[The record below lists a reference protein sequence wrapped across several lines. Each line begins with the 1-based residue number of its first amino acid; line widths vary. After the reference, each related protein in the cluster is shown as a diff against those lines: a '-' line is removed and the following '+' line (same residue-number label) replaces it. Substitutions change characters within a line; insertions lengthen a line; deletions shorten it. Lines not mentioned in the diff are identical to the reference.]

1 MYEQYTPLDRRFRDL
16 TKDEE
21 AEPSLLSHIS
31 GWEHAEGTSWGEIL
45 KSERIVILAE
55 AGSGKTKEMLAQ
67 AENLVSQGHTAFFI
81 PIEELDKQGVRE
93 YLISEPGHAERF
105 DSWLANT
112 EDKPAWFFLD
122 SVDELKLV
130 QGKLERA
137 LGKITSAL
145 GTHANQARIIVS
157 CRPTDWQPIQD
168 MAMFRRK
175 LPESTEPPPSE
186 KTEEEMFLAPI
197 RHEKEER
204 KEEESKPSK
213 SRCVILLP
221 LDEKRIEIYA
231 NAKGVKNSKAFLEE
245 IERKEAWSFARRPL
259 DLQSLVD
266 MWNSSG
272 KIGTLLEQHENSIK
286 NSLKDN
292 PERPDNGVLSAEKA
306 RDGIERLALAMTL
319 TKKRTIRSPEQSTET
334 PNPASLNASEILTGW
349 TEAEIKALLRR
360 PIFDPATY
368 GRVRFHHRSIQEYL
382 TAGRLSRLK
391 EQNLT
396 KRQLNNLLF
405 ADTYGEKVV
414 IPTMQ
419 AIAAWLSIW
428 NPDVCREVLNREP
441 EVLVLHGDP
450 ESLSFDVRSELIKN
464 YVTAYSQGGWRGLE
478 MPVGEVQRLAHAD
491 LAPDINA
498 YLQQSHE
505 NEEVI
510 EFLLKLI
517 WLGGI
522 QDCVDAAF
530 RAAMEEGLG
539 VYSRILAIKALDA
552 CDRNDLL
559 RTVADDILAREE
571 RWQDR
576 VIYSVVENL
585 YPGIISTQELEQ
597 LIRRTPEP
605 KNTTGG
611 FSWALYN
618 KLDIPLSDETLEIEI
633 ANMLTDLIWEG
644 REESRWHDPSSSF
657 GYLSASLAKL
667 CKKQIEKAKS
677 ISPAL
682 IRPCVIANRFH
693 GDHYSGRDELKQIRE
708 EFLKNTSIREATF
721 WTELETIDAISEA
734 ERSSHRIYHAL
745 HDGLIPNLQDED
757 WDWLLIALKNRN
769 HPEKREVALHGLIS
783 LWCARGRSD
792 FDIQTLKRA
801 VENER
806 ELKEILAKRSQPI
819 PADPEEEQWKREH
832 QERIERQEERQRKIE
847 KSWLDWK
854 AEAENDPSKIFK
866 GENGDQSMWTLI
878 TWLRHA
884 VEGTGN
890 LTLKEWPLIRK
901 IMGDNIGE
909 LFEEKLK
916 AYWREEEP
924 PIWSRLEAEKR
935 NSIFYSQYAGL
946 TGLHIEASNS
956 EWIDK
961 LCNEEVKKAAEWA
974 LAELNGFPEWFSDL
988 AEKHPNIVTQVL
1000 NTELESEL
1008 SESATIQH
1016 PHTLSAINYG
1026 SELFKSLVTPHL
1038 KGAIQQ
1044 WPQVETPEEEQSVR
1058 NRNLLSVLSIILSV
1072 DSDDEDIATLCENR
1086 FANAPNDVA
1095 AATWLNGLCASNLNR
1110 GLEAFKEGLEAIPE
1124 AARQS
1129 KAVEWFGRTFND
1141 KSHDTIFVNTD
1152 TDTDTLVN
1160 LTELAYEQIRRDDD
1174 IRHEGAY
1181 SPGDRDNAQDARN
1194 KILNSL
1200 IDKPGGEAHDALIQL
1215 ADKPL
1220 FAYMPDRI
1228 RILARQRAAKDSDV
1242 KSFSV
1247 TEYRE
1252 WEEKHEISP
1261 QNRDDLF
1268 EIMMGRLDDIE
1279 HDILH
1284 HDFTDREILFKIEAE
1299 TEMQPLLA
1307 RKMLD
1312 SARGHYQV
1320 VREDELADKK
1330 ETDIRLLAGSAGRSV
1345 IEVKIGDNWSIKE
1358 FEDAIETQLVRQY
1371 LRHNDCTAGVLLVT
1385 YAGRKGFQNTET
1397 NQPMTFDEVIQH
1409 LQSFANDIEANERGR
1424 VRLGVKGLDLRSPL
1438 TDNRK
1443 SQRQA

>member
-1 MYEQYTPLDRRFRDL
+1 MTEFSEQYIPLDRRFRDL

-21 AEPSLLSHIS
+21 VEPSLLSHIS
-31 GWEHAEGTSWGEIL
+31 GWEHAEGTSWEELL
-45 KSERIVILAE
+45 KSERVVVLAE
-55 AGSGKTKEMLAQ
+55 AGSGKTKEMLSQ
-67 AENLVSQGHTAFFI
+67 ADALLKQGHVAFFI

-93 YLISEPGHAERF
+93 YLTSEPGHAEFF
-105 DSWLANT
+105 DSWLANS

-137 LGKITSAL
+137 LGKMTSAL
-145 GTHANQARIIVS
+145 GAHINHARIIVS

-175 LPESTEPPPSE
+175 LPESAEPPSSE

-197 RHEKEER
+197 RREKEEK
-204 KEEESKPSK
+204 KEENKPAK

-221 LDEKRIEIYA
+221 LDKKRIEIYA
-231 NAKGVKNSKAFLEE
+231 HAKGVKSSKAFLEE

-272 KIGTLLEQHENSIK
+272 KIGTLLEQHENSIE

-292 PERPDNGVLSAEKA
+292 PERPDNGVISAEKA
-306 RDGIERLALAMTL
+306 RDGVERLALAMTL

-334 PNPASLNASEILTGW
+334 PNPASLDASEILTGW
-349 TEAEIKALLRR
+349 TETEVKALLRR

-382 TAGRLSRLK
+382 TAGRLSRLQ

-441 EVLVLHGDP
+441 EVLVTHGDP
-450 ESLSFDVRSELIKN
+450 ESLSFEVRRELIKN

-478 MPVGEVQRLAHAD
+478 MPVGEVQRLAHSD
-491 LAPDINA
+491 LAPDIHS
-498 YLQQSHE
+498 YLEQEHE

-522 QDCVDAAF
+522 QDCAEVAF
-530 RAAMEEGLG
+530 GVAMNESLG
-539 VYSRILAIKALDA
+539 AYSRILAIKALDA
-552 CDRNDLL
+552 CERNDLL
-559 RTVADDILAREE
+559 RNIADDILANEK

-576 VIYSVVENL
+576 VVHSAAENL
-585 YPGIISTQELEQ
+585 YPEIISTQELEQ

-605 KNTTGG
+605 RNTTGG
-611 FSWALYN
+611 FSWMLYN
-618 KLDIPLSDETLEIEI
+618 KLNIPLENETQEIEI
-633 ANMLTDLIWEG
+633 INLLTDLVWEG
-644 REESRWHDPSSSF
+644 REESRWYNPSSSF
-657 GYLSASLAKL
+657 GYLSASLARL
-667 CKKQIEKAKS
+667 CKKQIEKTNV
-677 ISPAL
+677 ITPAL
-682 IRPCVIANRFH
+682 IRPCVIANRFN
-693 GDHYSGRDELKQIRE
+693 DDNYSGRDELK
-708 EFLKNTSIREATF
+708 KIREAFLKDISVRETTF
-721 WTELETIDAISEA
+721 WTELETIDTISED
-734 ERSSHRIYHAL
+734 ERAGYRMYHAL
-745 HDGLIPNLQDED
+745 HDGLIPNFQDND
-757 WDWLLIALKNRN
+757 WDWLLTALKNRN
-769 HPEKREVALHGLIS
+769 DPEKREVALHGLIS
-783 LWCARGRSD
+783 LWCARGRSNSD
-792 FDIQTLKRA
+792 LQTLERA
-801 VENER
+801 VENEPN
-806 ELKEILAKRSQPI
+806 LKEVLEERSQPI
-819 PADPEEEQWKREH
+819 PADPEEEKWKKDH
-832 QERIERQEERQRKIE
+832 QERIEKQEKEQQEIE

-854 AEAENDPSKIFK
+854 AEAESDPDKLFE
-866 GENGDQSMWTLI
+866 GEDGDQSMWTLI
-878 TWLRHA
+878 KWLRHA
-884 VEGTGN
+884 DDDSGG
-890 LTLKEWPLIRK
+890 LTRKNWPVVRK
-901 IMGDNIGE
+901 IMGDEIGA

-916 AYWREEEP
+916 SYWRNEDP
-924 PIWSRLEAEKR
+924 PIWSKLEVEKR

-946 TGLHIEASNS
+946 TGVHVEASS
-956 EWIDK
+956 SDWINNLSDG
-961 LCNEEVKKAAEWA
+961 EVKRVSEWA
-974 LAELNGFPEWFSDL
+974 LVELNGFPEWFSDL
-988 AEKHPNIVTQVL
+988 AERHPDIVTQVL
-1000 NTELESEL
+1000 NAELEAEL
-1008 SESATIQH
+1008 AESDALQH
-1016 PHTLSAINYG
+1016 PHTLSAIKYG
-1026 SELFKSLVTPHL
+1026 SEIFKKLVAPYL
-1038 KGAIQQ
+1038 KDAIQQ
-1044 WPQVETPEEEQSVR
+1044 WPQEAAPENQSVR
-1058 NRNLLSVLSIILSV
+1058 NRNLYSVLSIIISA
-1072 DSDDEDIATLCENR
+1072 DSEDENIATLCKNR
-1086 FANAPNDVA
+1086 FAHDPSDA
-1095 AATWLNGLCASNLNR
+1095 AAVTWLNGLCACNLNR
-1110 GLEAFKEGLEAIPE
+1110 GLEAFKMGLEAIPE
-1124 AARQS
+1124 AARQN
-1129 KAVEWFGRTFND
+1129 KAVEWFGRIFND
-1141 KSHDTIFVNTD
+1141 RSHDTIFVDTN
-1152 TDTDTLVN
+1152 TDTDTLVS
-1160 LTELAYEQIRRDDD
+1160 LTEFAYEQIRRDDD

-1194 KILNSL
+1194 RILNSL
-1200 IDKPGGEAHDALIQL
+1200 IDKSGSEAHDALVQL

-1242 KSFSV
+1242 KVFST

-1252 WEEKHEISP
+1252 WDKKHEVSP
-1261 QNRDDLF
+1261 QSRDDLF

-1284 HDFTDREILFKIEAE
+1284 HDFTDRETLFKIEAE

-1320 VREDELADKK
+1320 VREDEVADKK
-1330 ETDIRLLAGSAGRSV
+1330 ETDIRLLAGTAGRSV
-1345 IEVKIGDNWSIKE
+1345 IELKIGDNWSVKE
-1358 FEDAIETQLVRQY
+1358 FEEAIETQLVGQY
-1371 LRHNDCTAGVLLVT
+1371 LRHTDCSAGVLLIT

-1397 NQPMTFDEVIQH
+1397 NQPMAFDDVIQH
-1409 LQSFANDIEANERGR
+1409 LQNFANDIEQREEGR
-1424 VRLGVKGLDLRSPL
+1424 VRLGVKGLDLRNPL
-1438 TDNRK
+1438 ESR
-1443 SQRQA
+1443 

>member
-1 MYEQYTPLDRRFRDL
+1 MDEQYVSLDRSFRDL
-16 TKDEE
+16 SKEE
-21 AEPSLLSHIS
+21 EIEPSLLSHIS
-31 GWEHAEGTSWGEIL
+31 GWEHAEGTSWGELL
-45 KSERIVILAE
+45 KSERVVILAE

-67 AENLVSQGHTAFFI
+67 ADTLVNQGETAFFI

-93 YLISEPGHAERF
+93 YLTSEPGHAERF
-105 DSWLANT
+105 DSWSASS

-130 QGKLERA
+130 QGKLDRA
-137 LGKITSAL
+137 LGKMTSAL
-145 GTHANQARIIVS
+145 GTNSNHARIIVS

-168 MAMFRRK
+168 MAMLRRK
-175 LPESTEPPPSE
+175 LPESAEPTPSE

-197 RHEKEER
+197 RREKEEN
-204 KEEESKPSK
+204 KEEENKPSK

-221 LDEKRIEIYA
+221 LDKKRIEIYA

-266 MWNSSG
+266 MWNSSE
-272 KIGTLLEQHENSIK
+272 KIGTLREQHENGIE

-292 PERPDNGVLSAEKA
+292 PERPDNGVISAEKA
-306 RDGIERLALAMTL
+306 LDGVERLALAMTL

-334 PNPASLNASEILTGW
+334 PNPASLDASEILTGW
-349 TEAEIKALLRR
+349 TEAEVKALLRR

-405 ADTYGEKVV
+405 ADTYGDKVV

-419 AIAAWLSIW
+419 AVAAWLSIW

-450 ESLSFDVRSELIKN
+450 ESLSLDVRSELIKN

-491 LAPDINA
+491 LASDINT
-498 YLQQSHE
+498 YLEQNHE

-510 EFLLKLI
+510 EFLLKLV

-522 QDCVDAAF
+522 QDCADAAF
-530 RAAMEEGLG
+530 KAALDESLG
-539 VYSRILAIKALDA
+539 AYSRTLAIKALGA

-559 RTVADDILAREE
+559 RKITDEILANEE
-571 RWQDR
+571 RWQNR
-576 VIYSVVENL
+576 VIHSAVENL

-605 KNTTGG
+605 RNTTGG

-618 KLDIPLSDETLEIEI
+618 KLGIPLEDETLEIEI
-633 ANMLTDLIWEG
+633 TNMLTELIWEG
-644 REESRWHDPSSSF
+644 REESRWYDPSSSF

-667 CKKQIEKAKS
+667 CNKQIKKAKS
-677 ISPAL
+677 IPPAL
-682 IRPCVIANRFH
+682 IRPCVVANRFH

-708 EFLKNTSIREATF
+708 EFLKNTSVRESTF
-721 WTELETIDAISEA
+721 WTELETIDAISED
-734 ERSSHRIYHAL
+734 ERSSHRMYHAL
-745 HDGLIPNLQDED
+745 HDGLITNFQDED
-757 WDWLLIALKNRN
+757 WDWLLTALKNRN

-792 FDIQTLKRA
+792 SDLQTLERA
-801 VENER
+801 VEIEPD
-806 ELKEILAKRSQPI
+806 LKEILAERSQPI

-832 QERIERQEERQRKIE
+832 QERIEQQEEEQREIE
-847 KSWLDWK
+847 QSWLDWK
-854 AEAENDPSKIFK
+854 TEAENDPDKIFEGK
-866 GENGDQSMWTLI
+866 TGHQSMWTLI
-878 TWLRHA
+878 KWLRYA
-884 VEGTGN
+884 AEDTGN
-890 LTLKEWPLIRK
+890 LTLKGWLIIRQV
-901 IMGDNIGE
+901 MGDKIGE
-909 LFEEKLK
+909 FFEEKLTT
-916 AYWREEEP
+916 YWREEEP
-924 PIWSRLEAEKR
+924 PIWSRLEPEKR

-946 TGLHIEASNS
+946 TGLHVDARNS
-956 EWIDK
+956 EWINS
-961 LCNEEVKKAAEWA
+961 LSHEEVKKAAEWA
-974 LAELNGFPEWFSDL
+974 LVELNGFPEWFSGL
-988 AEKHPNIVTQVL
+988 SEKHPDIVTQAL
-1000 NTELESEL
+1000 NAELEAEIA
-1008 SESATIQH
+1008 ESDTIQH
-1016 PHTLSAINYG
+1016 PHTLNAIKYG
-1026 SELFKSLVTPHL
+1026 SELFKNLVAPYL
-1038 KGAIQQ
+1038 KDAIQQ
-1044 WPQVETPEEEQSVR
+1044 WPQEEAPENQSVR
-1058 NRNLLSVLSIILSV
+1058 NRNLHSVLSIIIGA
-1072 DSDDEDIATLCENR
+1072 DSDDEIIATLCESR
-1086 FANAPNDVA
+1086 FTNAPNDA
-1095 AATWLNGLCASNLNR
+1095 AAAIWLNGLCACDLNR
-1110 GLEAFKEGLEAIPE
+1110 GLEAFKIGLAAIPE
-1124 AARQS
+1124 TARQG

-1141 KSHDTIFVNTD
+1141 RTDDTIFVNTD
-1152 TDTDTLVN
+1152 TDTDTLVS

-1194 KILNSL
+1194 RILNSL
-1200 IDKPGGEAHDALIQL
+1200 IDKSGSEAHDALIQL

-1220 FAYMPDRI
+1220 FSHMPDRI

-1247 TEYRE
+1247 PEYKE
-1252 WEEKHEISP
+1252 WETKHEVSP
-1261 QNRDDLF
+1261 QNRDELF

-1284 HDFTDREILFKIEAE
+1284 HDFTDRETLFKIEAE

-1320 VREDELADKK
+1320 VREDEVADKK

-1345 IEVKIGDNWSIKE
+1345 IELKIGDNWSVKE
-1358 FEDAIETQLVRQY
+1358 FEEAIETQLVGQY
-1371 LRHNDCTAGVLLVT
+1371 LRHTDCTAGVLLVT

-1397 NQPMTFDEVIQH
+1397 NQPMTFDEVIEH
-1409 LQSFANDIEANERGR
+1409 LQNFANDIEVKEEGR
-1424 VRLGVKGLDLRSPL
+1424 VRLAVKGLDLRNPL
-1438 TDNRK
+1438 TK
-1443 SQRQA
+1443 S